1 MHLRKSV
8 VLLLIGCMF
17 LSSSAF
23 AAQDGDYTYT
33 VSGGNATITAYTGAG
48 GAISIPAT
56 LGVGYPTVA
65 IGDNAFFSKST
76 LTSVTIPD
84 SVTSIGDQAF
94 YNCSGLTSVSI
105 PDSVTSIGN
114 QAFLLCSV

>member
-33 VSGGNATITAYTGAG
+33 ESGGNATITAYTGAG

-56 LGVGYPTVA
+56 LGVEGYPTVA
-65 IGDNAFFSKST
+65 IGDNAFF
-76 LTSVTIPD
+76 
-84 SVTSIGDQAF
+84 
-94 YNCSGLTSVSI
+94 
-105 PDSVTSIGN
+105 GN
-114 QAFLLCSV
+114 TFTPLK